1 MSDDQ
6 PPSRTA
12 PRKRWV
18 ERISQLFSGEPHDLD
33 DLLSI
38 LREARENHLLKG
50 YYKFHKCG
58 LGIL

>member
-33 DLLSI
+33 DLLDI
-38 LREARENHLLKG
+38 LREAREPIIG
-50 YYKFHKCG
+50 YRCLIHD
-58 LGIL
+58 